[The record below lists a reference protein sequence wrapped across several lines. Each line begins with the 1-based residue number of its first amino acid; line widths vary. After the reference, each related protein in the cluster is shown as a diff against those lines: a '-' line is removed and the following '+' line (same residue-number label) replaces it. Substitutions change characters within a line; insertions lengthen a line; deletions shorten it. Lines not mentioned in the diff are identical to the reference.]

1 MILLYILMLIA
12 HIGHVTEEILGHF
25 FLIEKLGGLPPFIA
39 INILLFSIPLFLF
52 ISLLRG
58 KRWAYK
64 LSVIY
69 AALMVINGLG
79 HNFMTFI
86 TGGYYGGYAGGFSG
100 IALILF
106 GIPLIYFIRRKLSM
120 GLQS

>member
-25 FLIEKLGGLPPFIA
+25 FLIEKIGGAFPFLV
-39 INILLFSIPLFLF
+39 INIFLFGVVLFLF
-52 ISLLRG
+52 VSTIRG

-64 LSVIY
+64 LSIVY
-69 AALMVINGLG
+69 AALMIINGLG
-79 HNFMTFI
+79 HNLMTI
-86 TGGYYGGYAGGFSG
+86 VAGEYYGGYAGGFSG

-106 GIPLIYFIRRKLSM
+106 GIPLIYSIRRKLSM
-120 GLQS
+120 RPQS